1 MTDQSKILVVD
12 DQKAIR
18 DGLRMVL
25 EGFGYA
31 VSVAPDAETAL
42 TMVEEAPQDL
52 VIIDLNLPGKSGLEL
67 IDELQER
74 NVESTLVVLTGNATI
89 DSAIKATRRGVFDY
103 LEKPVDGERLRTI
116 ADKAVERSTLRKELA
131 LLRREAMRQG
141 KLQRLVGRAP
151 KMQEMYRLIDQIA
164 PTSASVLITGE
175 SGTGKEVIARTLH
188 RLSPRH
194 PRPFVAIN
202 CAAIPE
208 TLLESEIFGHE
219 KGAFTGATSA
229 RAGCFEQAHEG
240 TLFLDEIGEMPVD
253 LQSKLLRVL
262 EDQKV
267 RRVGGEKEIHVD
279 ARVIAATNAN
289 VKAVLGSGKFRE
301 DLYFRL
307 NVFTLEIPPL
317 RDRRED
323 IPTLAEHFLH
333 EFVSENQSH
342 CAGISEE
349 ALEILRGH
357 DWPGN
362 VRELRNA
369 IQRAAILCN
378 EGEIQPH
385 HLPPTVRPRGSSPK
399 SDGKSITVQV
409 GTSIAE
415 TEKALILAT
424 LQACGGKKPEAAEIL
439 GISLK
444 TLYTRLHEYEG
455 VEASEAEKSS

>member
-1 MTDQSKILVVD
+1 MSDQPKILIVD
-12 DQKAIR
+12 DQKNLLESLKR
-18 DGLRMVL
+18 VL
-25 EGFGYA
+25 EGFGYQVA
-31 VSVAPDAETAL
+31 VAPDAEKAL
-42 TMVEEAPQDL
+42 DL
-52 VIIDLNLPGKSGLEL
+52 VDEETPDLIIIDLNLPGKSGQEL

-74 NVESTLVVLTGNATI
+74 NIESTLVVLTGNASI
-89 DSAIKATRRGVFDY
+89 DSAIWATRRGVFDY
-103 LEKPVDGERLRTI
+103 LEKPVNADRLRSV
-116 ADKAVERSTLRKELA
+116 ADRGVERSSLRKEVA
-131 LLRREAMRQG
+131 QLRRETMRHG
-141 KLQRLVGRAP
+141 KLHQLVGRAP
-151 KMQEMYRLIDQIA
+151 KMQELYRLIDQIA
-164 PTSASVLITGE
+164 PTNASVLITGE

-188 RLSPRH
+188 RLSPRSQ
-194 PRPFVAIN
+194 RPFVAIN

-219 KGAFTGATSA
+219 KGAFTGATAA

-267 RRVGGEKEIHVD
+267 RRVGGGKEIGVD
-279 ARVIAATNAN
+279 ARVLAATNAN
-289 VKAVLGSGKFRE
+289 VDGLLESGKFRE

-323 IPTLAEHFLH
+323 VPVLAEHFLN
-333 EFVSENQSH
+333 EFRNENDTR
-342 CAGISEE
+342 CASLSEE
-349 ALEILRGH
+349 AIGTLRGH

-369 IQRAAILCN
+369 IQRAAILCS

-385 HLPPTVRPRGSSPK
+385 HLPPTLRPRGSGPQ
-399 SDGKSITVQV
+399 SDGKTVTVQV

-444 TLYTRLHEYEG
+444 TLYTRLHDYDEIETNG
-455 VEASEAEKSS
+455 AETTS